1 MKIFVSGATGFIGAC
16 LVKRLADEGAVVHA
30 LYRTESKAAPIRDLP
45 GVVLFKGDLMDR
57 SSLRAAMEGCET
69 AYHTAA
75 FAKAWT
81 RDPEMIFRHNVDGA
95 LHVVESA
102 RECGVKRVVVTST
115 AGILG
120 PSANKEP
127 VHEST
132 PAPHS
137 FFTLY
142 EESKHLIEQKLLSQA
157 EKHPGIVIVNPTRV
171 FGPGLLSESN
181 SMTVMIDRYMK
192 GRWRFLPGDGRSL
205 GNYVFVED
213 VVTGHILAMEKGKPG
228 ERYVL
233 GGENVTYRELFGHI
247 REASGVDKKL
257 LPVPYPLMITVAVVM
272 QLFARVTGIPP
283 LIVPGLIRKYN
294 HNWIVSSEKAIRELG
309 YQPAGLRQGIRQTV
323 EWLRSAEQETHVAS

>member
-1 MKIFVSGATGFIGAC
+1 MKIFVSGATGFIGAR

-30 LYRTESKAAPIRDLP
+30 LYRTESKAAQIRELP

-57 SSLRAAMEGCET
+57 PSLRAAMEGCET

-81 RDPEMIFRHNVDGA
+81 RDPEMIFRLNVDGA
-95 LHVVESA
+95 LLVVESA

-120 PSANKEP
+120 PSAKEP

-132 PAPHS
+132 PAPRS

-142 EESKHLIEQKLLSQA
+142 EESKHRMEQKLLSRA
-157 EKHPGIVIVNPTRV
+157 EKRPEIVIVNPTRV

-192 GRWRFLPGDGRSL
+192 GRWRLLPGDGRSL

-213 VVTGHILAMEKGKPG
+213 VVTGHILAMEKGKAG

-233 GGENVTYRELFGHI
+233 GGENVTYRQLFDHI

-309 YQPAGLRQGIRQTV
+309 YQPAGLQQGIRQTV
-323 EWLRSAEQETHVAS
+323 DWLRSAEQEFHVKP

>member
-1 MKIFVSGATGFIGAC
+1 MKIFVSGATGFIGAR

-30 LYRTESKAAPIRDLP
+30 LYRTESKAAQIRELP
-45 GVVLFKGDLMDR
+45 GVVLFKGDLLDR
-57 SSLRAAMEGCET
+57 PSLRASMEGCET

-81 RDPEMIFRHNVDGA
+81 RDPEMIFRLNVDGA
-95 LHVVESA
+95 LNVVEAA

-120 PSANKEP
+120 PSANEP

-132 PAPHS
+132 PAPQS

-142 EESKHLIEQKLLSQA
+142 EESKHRMEQKLLSQA
-157 EKHPGIVIVNPTRV
+157 GEHPGIVIVNPTRV

-192 GRWRFLPGDGRSL
+192 GRWRLLPGDGRSL

-213 VVTGHILAMEKGKPG
+213 VVTGHILAMEKGRAG

-233 GGENVTYRELFGHI
+233 GGENVTYRQLFGHI

-294 HNWIVSSEKAIRELG
+294 HNWIVSSEKANRELG
-309 YQPAGLRQGIRQTV
+309 YQPASLRQGIGQTV
-323 EWLRSAEQETHVAS
+323 EWLKTSEYEKTIY